1 MGRIKYL
8 KIEAVNMNRRKI
20 KNKKGYTFLE
30 VIVSVSIFVII
41 IAASTDAFSN
51 LIGSYRKIRD
61 FQESVENVQFA
72 MNEAAKVLRTSSIVA
87 NGNSFVQAF
96 DYSQEICVRY
106 EIIGGQ
112 LMRAYES
119 MAANVDPLSDCSV
132 RSFAANEF
140 LKMTTGSISGSFSA
154 IPSSSVSG
162 SEEVGKVT
170 IMLNIQKGDADS
182 IKLQSSVSLRDYE
195 QAGIQ

>member
-1 MGRIKYL
+1 MKRL
-8 KIEAVNMNRRKI
+8 KI

-41 IAASTDAFSN
+41 VAASTDAFSN
-51 LIGSYRKIRD
+51 LFNNYRKIRD
-61 FQESVENVQFA
+61 FQESIENVQFA
-72 MNEAAKVLRTSSIVA
+72 MNEIAKVLRTSSIVD

-106 EIIGGQ
+106 EINGSQ
-112 LMRAYES
+112 LMRAYED
-119 MAANVDPLSDCSV
+119 MAASIDPLGDCSV
-132 RSFAANEF
+132 RNFAADEF
-140 LKMTTGSISGSFSA
+140 FKMTTGSISGSFSTVR
-154 IPSSSVSG
+154 SSSVVG

-170 IMLNIQKGDADS
+170 IMLNIQKGNSES